1 MIKNETS
8 SSAYK
13 MVSFDVSSLFTM
25 VSSDCTINLILK
37 KFMTIK
43 KLKLRLVGRI
53 FLVCTEKVHFTFE
66 KNIYQQKDDVA
77 MGSPL
82 GPVLAGIFMVHFE
95 RTLMPQLEKFIKP
108 GKRYRDDIIIYIK
121 PDFLTKVI

>member
-8 SSAYK
+8 PSAYK

-25 VSSDCTINLILK
+25 VSSDCAINLILK
-37 KFMTIK
+37 KIYDDQEIETKISRKDIFSLHRKSAFHFWEEYLPTKRWCCYGISTGSS
-43 KLKLRLVGRI
+43 VGRN
-53 FLVCTEKVHFTFE
+53 F
-66 KNIYQQKDDVA
+66 Y
-77 MGSPL
+77 
-82 GPVLAGIFMVHFE
+82 VHFE